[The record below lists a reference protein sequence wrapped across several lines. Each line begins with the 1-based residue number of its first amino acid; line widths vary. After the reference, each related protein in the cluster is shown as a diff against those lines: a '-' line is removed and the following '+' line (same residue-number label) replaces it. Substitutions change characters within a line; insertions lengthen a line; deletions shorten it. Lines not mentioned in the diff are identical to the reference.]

1 MIPAKIKGKNMEEQK
16 KAREKFLACMFLA
29 SVDRKL
35 YKKLIDDLNNDF
47 LAGTN
52 KYPEDAS
59 SMLAY
64 LSNRTGDC
72 NQDNKNI
79 DNDDN
84 NSDRDAVSFAQTLHG
99 QKKRRTL

>member
-1 MIPAKIKGKNMEEQK
+1 MIPAKMKDKSTKEQK

-29 SVDRKL
+29 SMDRKL
-35 YKKLIDDLNNDF
+35 YKKPIDDLNNDF

-64 LSNRTGDC
+64 LSNKTGDC
-72 NQDNKNI
+72 NQDNKSI
-79 DNDDN
+79 NDDG
-84 NSDRDAVSFAQTLHG
+84 NSNKKDAVSFAQVLCG
-99 QKKRRTL
+99 